1 MKKMFLLPF
10 IGLLSI
16 ICVGCQR
23 NDPTIPTD
31 KENLLSDTIYCAP
44 HSISFDFTGGEKS
57 IIVTSEKGWDAIIK
71 VDWLALDKTAG
82 KGTQNVK
89 VICQAG
95 SLDTTI
101 IYFRNDV
108 KSDSVCVIRG
118 KEGLTLNTTSLALHK
133 NEEYSLIASFKSG
146 RICSPLWTSSNTS
159 VIAIDDDGK
168 ISAINYGDAI
178 VTAEQDGFIARC
190 TIKVLERGYFK
201 VGNKYLK
208 FAPGNFGYDKSTKSC
223 YFESPEYQYGYLA
236 QWGSGSNPDCTCAHG
251 AYYHNTYVDWG
262 TNEIK
267 YEGITY
273 PANTWRAPTSSEFS
287 AALNNE
293 HATATIEGIHGVIL
307 LPSDWEMPEGITF
320 NNGYNGWNHNIYTA
334 NQWQKMSKAGAI
346 FLPASGYGSNSSI
359 NPYTRHD
366 RGSGCFYW
374 PSGTSSAADKGTYF
388 KCYSTVTFTSD
399 SWYKEFKCSVRL
411 VREL

>member
-1 MKKMFLLPF
+1 MFLLPF

-178 VTAEQDGFIARC
+178 VTAEQDGFTARC

-208 FAPGNFGYDKSTKSC
+208 FAPGNFGYDKINKYC

-236 QWGSGSNPDCTCAHG
+236 QWGSGRNPDCTCAHG
-251 AYYHNTYVDWG
+251 AYAHHTYVDWG
-262 TNEIK
+262 VNEIR
-267 YEGITY
+267 YGNTIY
-273 PANTWRAPTSSEFS
+273 PANTWRAPTFSEFL
-287 AALNNE
+287 AILKNE
-293 HATATIEGIHGVIL
+293 QGTATVCGIHGVIL
-307 LPSDWEMPEGITF
+307 LPTDWKLPDGITF
-320 NNGYNGWNHNIYTA
+320 KSGYNDWDNNIYSES
-334 NQWQKMSKAGAI
+334 QWQKMSVAGAV

-359 NPYTRHD
+359 NPYRTHD
-366 RGSGCFYW
+366 VESGCFYW
-374 PSGTSSAADKGTYF
+374 ISGTSSAADKGDYF
-388 KCYSTVTFTSD
+388 KCYSKVPFSSN

-411 VREL
+411 VRDL